1 MKKILFLIFL
11 TTFSLA
17 AAKDIAFQAVDPFQ
31 ASPEH
36 YYNDAL
42 TAEAQGN
49 VLEASLALRRA
60 LILDP
65 SLKIA
70 QERLDVLLKKMDLPR
85 EASWQA
91 RLAARSS
98 PETLVLVGSLVGWS
112 AALLFVGMLFVVLGS
127 SSSSKKKRRWPFV
140 VILSF
145 FFLGHAVAFLGTMID
160 PRMRARHEVMVIPKN
175 NGIAEEEHSSS
186 PHGTA
191 LRSAPADNA
200 SIVVELPPGTCLTLL
215 SQHGVWSY
223 VQTALGQSGWISSAI
238 LEPLIP
244 RTSQ

>member
-1 MKKILFLIFL
+1 MKKILFFIFISTL
-11 TTFSLA
+11 SLA
-17 AAKDIAFQAVDPFQ
+17 AAKDLAFQALDPLQ
-31 ASPEH
+31 GSPEH

-49 VLEASLALRRA
+49 IVEASLALRRA

-65 SLKIA
+65 RLALA
-70 QERLDVLLKKMDLPR
+70 QEHLNDLLKKMDLPR
-85 EASWQA
+85 DVSWQTQ
-91 RLAARSS
+91 LAAHGS
-98 PETLVLVGSLVGWS
+98 PETLVLLGSLVGWS
-112 AALLFVGMLFVVLGS
+112 AALLFVGMLFVAIGA
-127 SSSSKKKRRWPFV
+127 SSKKKRLWPFV
-140 VILSF
+140 IVLSF

-175 NGIAEEEHSSS
+175 NSADGEKEPFSS
-186 PHGTA
+186 PHGTP

-200 SIVVELPPGTCLTLL
+200 AIVVELPPGTCLFLL

-223 VQTALGQSGWISSAI
+223 VKTALGQSGWISSAI

-244 RTSQ
+244 KTSQ